1 MLCCANVPWQRT
13 RPAASHKSP
22 SCPAI
27 LSTHF
32 VFLFILLIK
41 LCKCHAIWQQDARMC
56 LVTSLPAISLGH
68 VSLPYCVLY
77 IVSLQVLP
85 NRCLVLHLPAVVSS
99 DIDLSYCLECLAI
112 YCMSAGATN
121 HVLTA
126 LVASFDHDPSAMLT
140 CLVPLPLKS
149 NLRHCALVYLQSAV
163 KVTDTASYSN
173 YVVLFSMAFMISAGD
188 VLG

>member
-1 MLCCANVPWQRT
+1 MFGHN
-13 RPAASHKSP
+13 
-22 SCPAI
+22 
-27 LSTHF
+27 
-32 VFLFILLIK
+32 
-41 LCKCHAIWQQDARMC
+41 
-56 LVTSLPAISLGH
+56 LPAVSLGH

-85 NRCLVLHLPAVVSS
+85 NRCLVLHLPAVEPS
-99 DIDLSYCLECLAI
+99 DTDLSYCLECLAI

-163 KVTDTASYSN
+163 KVTDPASYLKACRFVFN
-173 YVVLFSMAFMISAGD
+173 GCHDICW
-188 VLG
+188 